1 MIEIRGLYNT
11 ALCYTSALEEKAA
24 EQIRTVCDQEEFAG
38 CRIRIMPDVHAGK
51 GCTIGTTMTI
61 SDKVVPGMVGVDIGC
76 GMETVRLAERE
87 IDFAALDALI
97 RREVPSGRNVRGGE
111 HLFNAEIDLSELRC
125 AHSVS
130 LDWARRSIGTLG
142 GGNHFIEID
151 RAENGALYL
160 VVHSGSRYLG
170 TQVCAYYQEQGQLA
184 LRRGAQER
192 VNALIAEYRA
202 AGRQREIR
210 SALKELDGERV
221 KRIPK
226 DLAYV
231 EGELFEDYIHDMHI
245 TQRFAALNRKRDEN
259 GETPFADGEAAGPEE
274 TEAPEETEIIE
285 EEYTGVHILAEE
297 SEPEAEEPLPEDL
310 PEELIEEQPEE
321 PLPEPEPEEEIAAEP
336 EPAVLPEI
344 DLDELDFSDLGLTFT
359 KKPAAPV
366 MPAAPEE
373 EPEEEAGE
381 TPEEPAENE
390 EPLPLEPLYPEEVLP
405 DDEPRRIE
413 SADEILGALLADAA
427 AELLPEEEAD
437 KPAPPDAEEPAGE
450 PADGAAEETADEA
463 PAEPEP
469 EMPEP
474 EEPDGAEDVSEIL
487 PAEESFPEEAEEAA
501 EAEEPAEEP
510 EAEEEYE
517 YEEIETRRPVSGG
530 RAFAAVVV
538 TIPMLAV
545 WVLLFGL
552 SLALGIVVLAIGAAL
567 LAAGVYLTGY
577 VFNGAIV
584 RMPDLLLTAGA
595 TLAAF
600 ALALLLL
607 WTGISIAV
615 AGCTLTVRLTRSIY
629 RAILYPKKEED
640 ADE

>member
-1 MIEIRGLYNT
+1 
-11 ALCYTSALEEKAA
+11 
-24 EQIRTVCDQEEFAG
+24 
-38 CRIRIMPDVHAGK
+38 
-51 GCTIGTTMTI
+51 MTNCN
-61 SDKVVPGMVGVDIGC
+61 S
-76 GMETVRLAERE
+76 TN
-87 IDFAALDALI
+87 
-97 RREVPSGRNVRGGE
+97 GR
-111 HLFNAEIDLSELRC
+111 C
-125 AHSVS
+125 P
-130 LDWARRSIGTLG
+130 T
-142 GGNHFIEID
+142 
-151 RAENGALYL
+151 
-160 VVHSGSRYLG
+160 
-170 TQVCAYYQEQGQLA
+170 
-184 LRRGAQER
+184 
-192 VNALIAEYRA
+192 
-202 AGRQREIR
+202 
-210 SALKELDGERV
+210 
-221 KRIPK
+221 
-226 DLAYV
+226 
-231 EGELFEDYIHDMHI
+231 
-245 TQRFAALNRKRDEN
+245 LNRKSFMAELRSLLAFLDAAERDRVLNRYERMFDEAGPEGETTVVRCFGSPVRQVLQIEREYREAVAN

-274 TEAPEETEIIE
+274 TEAPEETKIIE
-285 EEYTGVHILAEE
+285 EEYTGAHIRAEE

-310 PEELIEEQPEE
+310 AEELIEELPEPEPEE
-321 PLPEPEPEEEIAAEP
+321 EIAAEPEPEEEIAAEP

-381 TPEEPAENE
+381 TPEEPAEDK

-405 DDEPRRIE
+405 
-413 SADEILGALLADAA
+413 
-427 AELLPEEEAD
+427 EEEAD
-437 KPAPPDAEEPAGE
+437 KPVHPDAEEPAGE

-474 EEPDGAEDVSEIL
+474 ETEPEEPETPDGAEDVSENL

-552 SLALGIVVLAIGAAL
+552 SLALGIAVLGIGAAL

-629 RAILYPKKEED
+629 RAILYPKKGED

>member
-1 MIEIRGLYNT
+1 MNRKSFMAELRSLL
-11 ALCYTSALEEKAA
+11 AFLDAA
-24 EQIRTVCDQEEFAG
+24 ERDRVLNRYERMFDEAGPEGETTVVRCFGSPGRQVLQI
-38 CRIRIMPDVHAGK
+38 
-51 GCTIGTTMTI
+51 
-61 SDKVVPGMVGVDIGC
+61 
-76 GMETVRLAERE
+76 ERE
-87 IDFAALDALI
+87 Y
-97 RREVPSGRNVRGGE
+97 REAV
-111 HLFNAEIDLSELRC
+111 A
-125 AHSVS
+125 
-130 LDWARRSIGTLG
+130 
-142 GGNHFIEID
+142 
-151 RAENGALYL
+151 
-160 VVHSGSRYLG
+160 
-170 TQVCAYYQEQGQLA
+170 
-184 LRRGAQER
+184 
-192 VNALIAEYRA
+192 
-202 AGRQREIR
+202 
-210 SALKELDGERV
+210 
-221 KRIPK
+221 
-226 DLAYV
+226 
-231 EGELFEDYIHDMHI
+231 
-245 TQRFAALNRKRDEN
+245 N

-285 EEYTGVHILAEE
+285 EEYTGAHILAEE

-310 PEELIEEQPEE
+310 PEELIEE
-321 PLPEPEPEEEIAAEP
+321 LPEPEEEIAAEP

-381 TPEEPAENE
+381 TPDGPSEDE

-405 DDEPRRIE
+405 
-413 SADEILGALLADAA
+413 
-427 AELLPEEEAD
+427 EEEAD
-437 KPAPPDAEEPAGE
+437 KPAHPDAEEPAGE

-463 PAEPEP
+463 PAEAEP

-474 EEPDGAEDVSEIL
+474 ETEPEEPETPDGAEDVSENL
-487 PAEESFPEEAEEAA
+487 PAAESFPEEAEEAA
-501 EAEEPAEEP
+501 EEEEPAEEP
-510 EAEEEYE
+510 EAEGEYE

-552 SLALGIVVLAIGAAL
+552 SLALGIAVLGIGAAL

-629 RAILYPKKEED
+629 RAILYPKKGED

>member
-1 MIEIRGLYNT
+1 
-11 ALCYTSALEEKAA
+11 
-24 EQIRTVCDQEEFAG
+24 
-38 CRIRIMPDVHAGK
+38 
-51 GCTIGTTMTI
+51 MTNCN
-61 SDKVVPGMVGVDIGC
+61 S
-76 GMETVRLAERE
+76 TN
-87 IDFAALDALI
+87 
-97 RREVPSGRNVRGGE
+97 GR
-111 HLFNAEIDLSELRC
+111 C
-125 AHSVS
+125 P
-130 LDWARRSIGTLG
+130 T
-142 GGNHFIEID
+142 
-151 RAENGALYL
+151 
-160 VVHSGSRYLG
+160 
-170 TQVCAYYQEQGQLA
+170 
-184 LRRGAQER
+184 
-192 VNALIAEYRA
+192 
-202 AGRQREIR
+202 
-210 SALKELDGERV
+210 
-221 KRIPK
+221 
-226 DLAYV
+226 
-231 EGELFEDYIHDMHI
+231 
-245 TQRFAALNRKRDEN
+245 LNRKSFMAELRSLLAFLDAAERDRVLNRYERMFDEAGPGGETTVVRCFGSPVRQVLQIEREYREAVAN
-259 GETPFADGEAAGPEE
+259 GETPFADNEAAGPEE

-285 EEYTGVHILAEE
+285 EEYTGAHIRAEE

-310 PEELIEEQPEE
+310 PEELPEE
-321 PLPEPEPEEEIAAEP
+321 LPEPEPEEEIAAE
-336 EPAVLPEI
+336 PEI

-366 MPAAPEE
+366 MPAVPEE

-413 SADEILGALLADAA
+413 SADEILDALLADAA

-450 PADGAAEETADEA
+450 PADVAAEETADEA

-474 EEPDGAEDVSEIL
+474 EEPETPDGAEDVSEIL
-487 PAEESFPEEAEEAA
+487 PAEESFPEEEEEAA

-552 SLALGIVVLAIGAAL
+552 SLALGIAVLGIGAAL

-629 RAILYPKKEED
+629 RAILYPKKGED

>member
-1 MIEIRGLYNT
+1 
-11 ALCYTSALEEKAA
+11 
-24 EQIRTVCDQEEFAG
+24 
-38 CRIRIMPDVHAGK
+38 
-51 GCTIGTTMTI
+51 MTNCN
-61 SDKVVPGMVGVDIGC
+61 S
-76 GMETVRLAERE
+76 TN
-87 IDFAALDALI
+87 
-97 RREVPSGRNVRGGE
+97 GR
-111 HLFNAEIDLSELRC
+111 C
-125 AHSVS
+125 P
-130 LDWARRSIGTLG
+130 T
-142 GGNHFIEID
+142 
-151 RAENGALYL
+151 
-160 VVHSGSRYLG
+160 
-170 TQVCAYYQEQGQLA
+170 
-184 LRRGAQER
+184 
-192 VNALIAEYRA
+192 
-202 AGRQREIR
+202 
-210 SALKELDGERV
+210 
-221 KRIPK
+221 
-226 DLAYV
+226 
-231 EGELFEDYIHDMHI
+231 
-245 TQRFAALNRKRDEN
+245 LNRKSFMAELRSLLAFLDAAERDRVLNRYERMFDEAGPEGETTVVRCFGSPVRQVLQIEREYREAVAN

-285 EEYTGVHILAEE
+285 EEYTGVHIRAEE
-297 SEPEAEEPLPEDL
+297 SEPGTEEPLPD
-310 PEELIEEQPEE
+310 ELIEEQPEE
-321 PLPEPEPEEEIAAEP
+321 LLPEPEPEEEIAAE
-336 EPAVLPEI
+336 PEI

-381 TPEEPAENE
+381 TPDGPAEDE

-405 DDEPRRIE
+405 
-413 SADEILGALLADAA
+413 
-427 AELLPEEEAD
+427 EEEAD
-437 KPAPPDAEEPAGE
+437 KPAHPDAEEPAGE

-474 EEPDGAEDVSEIL
+474 EEPEEPETPDGAEDVSEIL
-487 PAEESFPEEAEEAA
+487 PEEESFPEEAEEAA

-552 SLALGIVVLAIGAAL
+552 SLALGIAVLGIGAAL

-629 RAILYPKKEED
+629 RAILYPKKGED

>member
-1 MIEIRGLYNT
+1 MNRKSFMAELRSLL
-11 ALCYTSALEEKAA
+11 AFLDAA
-24 EQIRTVCDQEEFAG
+24 ERDRVLNRYERMFDEAGPEGETTVVRCFGSPVRQVLQI
-38 CRIRIMPDVHAGK
+38 
-51 GCTIGTTMTI
+51 
-61 SDKVVPGMVGVDIGC
+61 
-76 GMETVRLAERE
+76 ERE
-87 IDFAALDALI
+87 Y
-97 RREVPSGRNVRGGE
+97 REAV
-111 HLFNAEIDLSELRC
+111 A
-125 AHSVS
+125 
-130 LDWARRSIGTLG
+130 
-142 GGNHFIEID
+142 
-151 RAENGALYL
+151 
-160 VVHSGSRYLG
+160 
-170 TQVCAYYQEQGQLA
+170 
-184 LRRGAQER
+184 
-192 VNALIAEYRA
+192 
-202 AGRQREIR
+202 
-210 SALKELDGERV
+210 
-221 KRIPK
+221 
-226 DLAYV
+226 
-231 EGELFEDYIHDMHI
+231 
-245 TQRFAALNRKRDEN
+245 N

-285 EEYTGVHILAEE
+285 EEYTGAHILAEE

-321 PLPEPEPEEEIAAEP
+321 LLPEPEPEEEIAAEP

-366 MPAAPEE
+366 MPVAPEE

-381 TPEEPAENE
+381 TPDGPAEDE
-390 EPLPLEPLYPEEVLP
+390 EPLPLEPLYPE
-405 DDEPRRIE
+405 
-413 SADEILGALLADAA
+413 
-427 AELLPEEEAD
+427 ELLPEEEAD

-474 EEPDGAEDVSEIL
+474 ETEPEEPETPDGAEDVSENL
-487 PAEESFPEEAEEAA
+487 PAAESFPEEAEEAA

-552 SLALGIVVLAIGAAL
+552 SLALGIAVLGIGAAL

-629 RAILYPKKEED
+629 RAILYPKKGED

>member
-1 MIEIRGLYNT
+1 MNRKSFMAELRSLL
-11 ALCYTSALEEKAA
+11 AFLDAA
-24 EQIRTVCDQEEFAG
+24 ERDRVLNRYERMFDEAGPEGETTVVRCFGSPVRQVLQI
-38 CRIRIMPDVHAGK
+38 
-51 GCTIGTTMTI
+51 
-61 SDKVVPGMVGVDIGC
+61 
-76 GMETVRLAERE
+76 ERE
-87 IDFAALDALI
+87 Y
-97 RREVPSGRNVRGGE
+97 REAV
-111 HLFNAEIDLSELRC
+111 A
-125 AHSVS
+125 
-130 LDWARRSIGTLG
+130 
-142 GGNHFIEID
+142 
-151 RAENGALYL
+151 
-160 VVHSGSRYLG
+160 
-170 TQVCAYYQEQGQLA
+170 
-184 LRRGAQER
+184 
-192 VNALIAEYRA
+192 
-202 AGRQREIR
+202 
-210 SALKELDGERV
+210 
-221 KRIPK
+221 
-226 DLAYV
+226 
-231 EGELFEDYIHDMHI
+231 
-245 TQRFAALNRKRDEN
+245 N

-285 EEYTGVHILAEE
+285 EEYTGAHIRAEE

-310 PEELIEEQPEE
+310 PEELIEE
-321 PLPEPEPEEEIAAEP
+321 LPEPEPEEEIAAE
-336 EPAVLPEI
+336 PEI

-413 SADEILGALLADAA
+413 SADEILDALLADAA

-463 PAEPEP
+463 PAESEP
-469 EMPEP
+469 EMPESEEP
-474 EEPDGAEDVSEIL
+474 EEPETPDGAEDVSEIL
-487 PAEESFPEEAEEAA
+487 PEEESFPEEEEEAA

-552 SLALGIVVLAIGAAL
+552 SFALGIAVLGIGAVL

-629 RAILYPKKEED
+629 RAILYPKKGED

>member
-1 MIEIRGLYNT
+1 
-11 ALCYTSALEEKAA
+11 
-24 EQIRTVCDQEEFAG
+24 
-38 CRIRIMPDVHAGK
+38 
-51 GCTIGTTMTI
+51 MTNCN
-61 SDKVVPGMVGVDIGC
+61 S
-76 GMETVRLAERE
+76 TN
-87 IDFAALDALI
+87 
-97 RREVPSGRNVRGGE
+97 GR
-111 HLFNAEIDLSELRC
+111 C
-125 AHSVS
+125 P
-130 LDWARRSIGTLG
+130 T
-142 GGNHFIEID
+142 
-151 RAENGALYL
+151 
-160 VVHSGSRYLG
+160 
-170 TQVCAYYQEQGQLA
+170 
-184 LRRGAQER
+184 
-192 VNALIAEYRA
+192 
-202 AGRQREIR
+202 
-210 SALKELDGERV
+210 
-221 KRIPK
+221 
-226 DLAYV
+226 
-231 EGELFEDYIHDMHI
+231 
-245 TQRFAALNRKRDEN
+245 LNRKSFMAELRSLLAFLDAAERDRVLNRYERMFDEAGPEGETTVVRCFGSPVRQVLQIEREYREAVAN

-285 EEYTGVHILAEE
+285 EEYTGAHIRAEE
-297 SEPEAEEPLPEDL
+297 GEPEAEEPLPEDL

-469 EMPEP
+469 ETPEP
-474 EEPDGAEDVSEIL
+474 EEPAEEPEAAEDVSEIL

>member
-1 MIEIRGLYNT
+1 MNRKSFMAELRSLL
-11 ALCYTSALEEKAA
+11 AFLDAA
-24 EQIRTVCDQEEFAG
+24 ERDRVLNRYERMFDEAGPEGETTVVRCFGSPVRQVLQI
-38 CRIRIMPDVHAGK
+38 
-51 GCTIGTTMTI
+51 
-61 SDKVVPGMVGVDIGC
+61 
-76 GMETVRLAERE
+76 ERE
-87 IDFAALDALI
+87 Y
-97 RREVPSGRNVRGGE
+97 REAV
-111 HLFNAEIDLSELRC
+111 A
-125 AHSVS
+125 
-130 LDWARRSIGTLG
+130 
-142 GGNHFIEID
+142 
-151 RAENGALYL
+151 
-160 VVHSGSRYLG
+160 
-170 TQVCAYYQEQGQLA
+170 
-184 LRRGAQER
+184 
-192 VNALIAEYRA
+192 
-202 AGRQREIR
+202 
-210 SALKELDGERV
+210 
-221 KRIPK
+221 
-226 DLAYV
+226 
-231 EGELFEDYIHDMHI
+231 
-245 TQRFAALNRKRDEN
+245 N

-285 EEYTGVHILAEE
+285 EEYTGAHIRAEE

-336 EPAVLPEI
+336 EI

-373 EPEEEAGE
+373 EPEGEAGE
-381 TPEEPAENE
+381 TPDGPAEDE

-405 DDEPRRIE
+405 
-413 SADEILGALLADAA
+413 
-427 AELLPEEEAD
+427 EEEAD
-437 KPAPPDAEEPAGE
+437 KPAHPDAEEPAGE
-450 PADGAAEETADEA
+450 PADSAAEETADEA

-474 EEPDGAEDVSEIL
+474 EEPETPDGAEDVSENL
-487 PAEESFPEEAEEAA
+487 PAEESFPEEAA

-552 SLALGIVVLAIGAAL
+552 SLALGIAVLGIGAAL

-629 RAILYPKKEED
+629 RAILYPKKGED

>member
-1 MIEIRGLYNT
+1 
-11 ALCYTSALEEKAA
+11 
-24 EQIRTVCDQEEFAG
+24 
-38 CRIRIMPDVHAGK
+38 
-51 GCTIGTTMTI
+51 MTNCN
-61 SDKVVPGMVGVDIGC
+61 S
-76 GMETVRLAERE
+76 TN
-87 IDFAALDALI
+87 
-97 RREVPSGRNVRGGE
+97 GR
-111 HLFNAEIDLSELRC
+111 C
-125 AHSVS
+125 P
-130 LDWARRSIGTLG
+130 T
-142 GGNHFIEID
+142 
-151 RAENGALYL
+151 
-160 VVHSGSRYLG
+160 
-170 TQVCAYYQEQGQLA
+170 
-184 LRRGAQER
+184 
-192 VNALIAEYRA
+192 
-202 AGRQREIR
+202 
-210 SALKELDGERV
+210 
-221 KRIPK
+221 
-226 DLAYV
+226 
-231 EGELFEDYIHDMHI
+231 
-245 TQRFAALNRKRDEN
+245 LNRKSFMAELRSLLAFLDAAERDRVLNRYERMFDEAGPEGETTVVRCFGSPVRQVLQIEREYREAVAN
-259 GETPFADGEAAGPEE
+259 GETPFADDEAAGPEE
-274 TEAPEETEIIE
+274 PEAPEETEIIA
-285 EEYTGVHILAEE
+285 EEYTGAHIRAEE

-310 PEELIEEQPEE
+310 PEELPEE
-321 PLPEPEPEEEIAAEP
+321 LPEPEPEEEIAAE
-336 EPAVLPEI
+336 PEI

-366 MPAAPEE
+366 MPAVPEE

-413 SADEILGALLADAA
+413 SADEILDALLADAA

-450 PADGAAEETADEA
+450 PADVAAEETADEA

-474 EEPDGAEDVSEIL
+474 EEPETPDGAEDVSEIL
-487 PAEESFPEEAEEAA
+487 PAEESFPEEEEEAA

-552 SLALGIVVLAIGAAL
+552 SLALGIAVLGIGAAL

-629 RAILYPKKEED
+629 RAILYPKKGED

>member
-1 MIEIRGLYNT
+1 
-11 ALCYTSALEEKAA
+11 
-24 EQIRTVCDQEEFAG
+24 
-38 CRIRIMPDVHAGK
+38 
-51 GCTIGTTMTI
+51 MTNCN
-61 SDKVVPGMVGVDIGC
+61 S
-76 GMETVRLAERE
+76 TN
-87 IDFAALDALI
+87 
-97 RREVPSGRNVRGGE
+97 GR
-111 HLFNAEIDLSELRC
+111 C
-125 AHSVS
+125 P
-130 LDWARRSIGTLG
+130 T
-142 GGNHFIEID
+142 
-151 RAENGALYL
+151 
-160 VVHSGSRYLG
+160 
-170 TQVCAYYQEQGQLA
+170 
-184 LRRGAQER
+184 
-192 VNALIAEYRA
+192 
-202 AGRQREIR
+202 
-210 SALKELDGERV
+210 
-221 KRIPK
+221 
-226 DLAYV
+226 
-231 EGELFEDYIHDMHI
+231 
-245 TQRFAALNRKRDEN
+245 LNRKSFMAELRSLLAFLDAAERDRVLNRYERMFDEAGPEGETTVVRCFGSPVRQVLQIEREYREAVAN

-285 EEYTGVHILAEE
+285 EEYTGAHILAEE

-310 PEELIEEQPEE
+310 PEELIEELPEE
-321 PLPEPEPEEEIAAEP
+321 LPEPEPEEEIAAEP

-381 TPEEPAENE
+381 TPEEPAEDK
-390 EPLPLEPLYPEEVLP
+390 EPLPLGPLYPEEV
-405 DDEPRRIE
+405 
-413 SADEILGALLADAA
+413 
-427 AELLPEEEAD
+427 LPEEEAD
-437 KPAPPDAEEPAGE
+437 KPAHPDAEEPAGE

-474 EEPDGAEDVSEIL
+474 EEPETPDGAEDVSEIL

-501 EAEEPAEEP
+501 EAEGPAEEP

-545 WVLLFGL
+545 WVLLFGV
-552 SLALGIVVLAIGAAL
+552 SLGLGIAVLGIGAAL

-629 RAILYPKKEED
+629 RAILYPKKGED

>member
-1 MIEIRGLYNT
+1 MNRKSFMAELRSLL
-11 ALCYTSALEEKAA
+11 AFLDAA
-24 EQIRTVCDQEEFAG
+24 ERDRVLNRYERMFDEAGPESETTVVRCFGSPVRQVLQI
-38 CRIRIMPDVHAGK
+38 
-51 GCTIGTTMTI
+51 
-61 SDKVVPGMVGVDIGC
+61 
-76 GMETVRLAERE
+76 ERE
-87 IDFAALDALI
+87 Y
-97 RREVPSGRNVRGGE
+97 REAV
-111 HLFNAEIDLSELRC
+111 A
-125 AHSVS
+125 
-130 LDWARRSIGTLG
+130 
-142 GGNHFIEID
+142 
-151 RAENGALYL
+151 
-160 VVHSGSRYLG
+160 
-170 TQVCAYYQEQGQLA
+170 
-184 LRRGAQER
+184 
-192 VNALIAEYRA
+192 
-202 AGRQREIR
+202 
-210 SALKELDGERV
+210 
-221 KRIPK
+221 
-226 DLAYV
+226 
-231 EGELFEDYIHDMHI
+231 
-245 TQRFAALNRKRDEN
+245 N

-285 EEYTGVHILAEE
+285 EEYTGAHIRAEE

-310 PEELIEEQPEE
+310 PEELIEELPEE
-321 PLPEPEPEEEIAAEP
+321 LLPEPEPEEEIAAEP

-413 SADEILGALLADAA
+413 SADEILAALFADAA
-427 AELLPEEEAD
+427 AELLPEEETD
-437 KPAPPDAEEPAGE
+437 KPAHPDAEKPAGE
-450 PADGAAEETADEA
+450 PADGAAEKTADEA

-474 EEPDGAEDVSEIL
+474 ETEPEEPDGAEGVSEIL
-487 PAEESFPEEAEEAA
+487 PEEESFPEETEDAV

-517 YEEIETRRPVSGG
+517 YEEIEPRRPVSGG

-552 SLALGIVVLAIGAAL
+552 SLALGIAVLGIGAAL

-584 RMPDLLLTAGA
+584 RMPDLLLTAGT

-615 AGCTLTVRLTRSIY
+615 AGCTLTVRLTRTIY
-629 RAILYPKKEED
+629 RAILYPKKGED

>member
-1 MIEIRGLYNT
+1 
-11 ALCYTSALEEKAA
+11 
-24 EQIRTVCDQEEFAG
+24 
-38 CRIRIMPDVHAGK
+38 
-51 GCTIGTTMTI
+51 MTNCN
-61 SDKVVPGMVGVDIGC
+61 S
-76 GMETVRLAERE
+76 TN
-87 IDFAALDALI
+87 
-97 RREVPSGRNVRGGE
+97 GR
-111 HLFNAEIDLSELRC
+111 C
-125 AHSVS
+125 P
-130 LDWARRSIGTLG
+130 T
-142 GGNHFIEID
+142 
-151 RAENGALYL
+151 
-160 VVHSGSRYLG
+160 
-170 TQVCAYYQEQGQLA
+170 
-184 LRRGAQER
+184 
-192 VNALIAEYRA
+192 
-202 AGRQREIR
+202 
-210 SALKELDGERV
+210 
-221 KRIPK
+221 
-226 DLAYV
+226 
-231 EGELFEDYIHDMHI
+231 
-245 TQRFAALNRKRDEN
+245 LNRKSFMAELRSLLAFLDAAERDRVLNRYERMFDEAGPEGETTVVRCFGSPVRQVLQIEREYREAVAN

-297 SEPEAEEPLPEDL
+297 SEPETEEPLPEDL

-321 PLPEPEPEEEIAAEP
+321 PLPEPEPEEEIAAE
-336 EPAVLPEI
+336 PEI

-381 TPEEPAENE
+381 TPEEPAEDK
-390 EPLPLEPLYPEEVLP
+390 EPLPLGPLYPEEV
-405 DDEPRRIE
+405 
-413 SADEILGALLADAA
+413 
-427 AELLPEEEAD
+427 LPEEEAD
-437 KPAPPDAEEPAGE
+437 KPAHPDAEEPAGE
-450 PADGAAEETADEA
+450 PADVAAEETADEA

-474 EEPDGAEDVSEIL
+474 EEPEEPETPDGAEDVSEIP
-487 PAEESFPEEAEEAA
+487 PAEESFPEEEEEAA

-552 SLALGIVVLAIGAAL
+552 SLALGIAVLGIGAAL

-584 RMPDLLLTAGA
+584 RMPDLLLTVGA

-629 RAILYPKKEED
+629 RAILYPKKGED

>member
-1 MIEIRGLYNT
+1 MNRKSFMAELRSLL
-11 ALCYTSALEEKAA
+11 AFLDAA
-24 EQIRTVCDQEEFAG
+24 ERDRVLNRYERMFDEAGPEGETTVVRCFGSPVRQVLQI
-38 CRIRIMPDVHAGK
+38 
-51 GCTIGTTMTI
+51 
-61 SDKVVPGMVGVDIGC
+61 
-76 GMETVRLAERE
+76 ERE
-87 IDFAALDALI
+87 Y
-97 RREVPSGRNVRGGE
+97 REAV
-111 HLFNAEIDLSELRC
+111 A
-125 AHSVS
+125 
-130 LDWARRSIGTLG
+130 
-142 GGNHFIEID
+142 
-151 RAENGALYL
+151 
-160 VVHSGSRYLG
+160 
-170 TQVCAYYQEQGQLA
+170 
-184 LRRGAQER
+184 
-192 VNALIAEYRA
+192 
-202 AGRQREIR
+202 
-210 SALKELDGERV
+210 
-221 KRIPK
+221 
-226 DLAYV
+226 
-231 EGELFEDYIHDMHI
+231 
-245 TQRFAALNRKRDEN
+245 N

-285 EEYTGVHILAEE
+285 EEYTGAHILAEE
-297 SEPEAEEPLPEDL
+297 SEPETEEPL
-310 PEELIEEQPEE
+310 PEELIEEQLEE

-359 KKPAAPV
+359 KKPTAPV

-381 TPEEPAENE
+381 TPEEPAEDE
-390 EPLPLEPLYPEEVLP
+390 EPLPLEPLYPEELLP

-413 SADEILGALLADAA
+413 SADEILDALLADAA

-437 KPAPPDAEEPAGE
+437 KPAHPDAEELAGE

-474 EEPDGAEDVSEIL
+474 EEPEEPETPDGAEDVSEIL
-487 PAEESFPEEAEEAA
+487 PEEESFPEEEEEAA
-501 EAEEPAEEP
+501 EAEELAEEP

-552 SLALGIVVLAIGAAL
+552 SLALGIAVLGIGAAL

-629 RAILYPKKEED
+629 RAILYPKKGED

>member
-1 MIEIRGLYNT
+1 MNRKSFMAELRSLL
-11 ALCYTSALEEKAA
+11 AFLDAA
-24 EQIRTVCDQEEFAG
+24 ERDRVLNRYERMFDEAGPEGETTVVRCFGSPVRQVLQI
-38 CRIRIMPDVHAGK
+38 
-51 GCTIGTTMTI
+51 
-61 SDKVVPGMVGVDIGC
+61 
-76 GMETVRLAERE
+76 ERE
-87 IDFAALDALI
+87 Y
-97 RREVPSGRNVRGGE
+97 REAV
-111 HLFNAEIDLSELRC
+111 A
-125 AHSVS
+125 
-130 LDWARRSIGTLG
+130 
-142 GGNHFIEID
+142 
-151 RAENGALYL
+151 
-160 VVHSGSRYLG
+160 
-170 TQVCAYYQEQGQLA
+170 
-184 LRRGAQER
+184 
-192 VNALIAEYRA
+192 
-202 AGRQREIR
+202 
-210 SALKELDGERV
+210 
-221 KRIPK
+221 
-226 DLAYV
+226 
-231 EGELFEDYIHDMHI
+231 
-245 TQRFAALNRKRDEN
+245 N

-285 EEYTGVHILAEE
+285 EEYTGAHILAEE

-321 PLPEPEPEEEIAAEP
+321 LPEPEPEEEIAAEP

-359 KKPAAPV
+359 KKPAAP
-366 MPAAPEE
+366 EE
-373 EPEEEAGE
+373 EPEEETGE
-381 TPEEPAENE
+381 TPDGPAEDE
-390 EPLPLEPLYPEEVLP
+390 EPLPLEPLYPEEILP

-474 EEPDGAEDVSEIL
+474 EEPETPDGAEDVSENL
-487 PAEESFPEEAEEAA
+487 PAEESFPEEAE

-552 SLALGIVVLAIGAAL
+552 SLALGIAVLGIGAAL

-629 RAILYPKKEED
+629 RAILYPKKGED

>member
-1 MIEIRGLYNT
+1 
-11 ALCYTSALEEKAA
+11 
-24 EQIRTVCDQEEFAG
+24 
-38 CRIRIMPDVHAGK
+38 
-51 GCTIGTTMTI
+51 MTNCN
-61 SDKVVPGMVGVDIGC
+61 S
-76 GMETVRLAERE
+76 TN
-87 IDFAALDALI
+87 
-97 RREVPSGRNVRGGE
+97 GR
-111 HLFNAEIDLSELRC
+111 C
-125 AHSVS
+125 P
-130 LDWARRSIGTLG
+130 T
-142 GGNHFIEID
+142 
-151 RAENGALYL
+151 
-160 VVHSGSRYLG
+160 
-170 TQVCAYYQEQGQLA
+170 
-184 LRRGAQER
+184 
-192 VNALIAEYRA
+192 
-202 AGRQREIR
+202 
-210 SALKELDGERV
+210 
-221 KRIPK
+221 
-226 DLAYV
+226 
-231 EGELFEDYIHDMHI
+231 
-245 TQRFAALNRKRDEN
+245 LNRKSFMAELRSLLAFLDAAERDRVLNRYERMFDEAGPEGETTVVRCFGSPVRQVLQIEREYREAVAN

-285 EEYTGVHILAEE
+285 EEYTGAHILTEE

-321 PLPEPEPEEEIAAEP
+321 LLPEPEPEEEIATE
-336 EPAVLPEI
+336 PEI

-381 TPEEPAENE
+381 TPEEPAKDE
-390 EPLPLEPLYPEEVLP
+390 EPLPLEPLYPEEV
-405 DDEPRRIE
+405 
-413 SADEILGALLADAA
+413 
-427 AELLPEEEAD
+427 LPEEEAD

-450 PADGAAEETADEA
+450 PADGAAKETADEA

-474 EEPDGAEDVSEIL
+474 EEPETPDDAEDVSEIL
-487 PAEESFPEEAEEAA
+487 PEEESFPEEEEEAA
-501 EAEEPAEEP
+501 EAEEP

-538 TIPMLAV
+538 TIPMLAL

-552 SLALGIVVLAIGAAL
+552 SLALGIAVLGIGAAL

-629 RAILYPKKEED
+629 RAILYPKKGED

>member
-1 MIEIRGLYNT
+1 MNRKSFMAELRSLL
-11 ALCYTSALEEKAA
+11 AFLDAA
-24 EQIRTVCDQEEFAG
+24 ERDRVLNRYERMFDEAGPEGETTVVRCFVSPVRQVLQI
-38 CRIRIMPDVHAGK
+38 
-51 GCTIGTTMTI
+51 
-61 SDKVVPGMVGVDIGC
+61 
-76 GMETVRLAERE
+76 ERE
-87 IDFAALDALI
+87 Y
-97 RREVPSGRNVRGGE
+97 REAV
-111 HLFNAEIDLSELRC
+111 A
-125 AHSVS
+125 
-130 LDWARRSIGTLG
+130 
-142 GGNHFIEID
+142 
-151 RAENGALYL
+151 
-160 VVHSGSRYLG
+160 
-170 TQVCAYYQEQGQLA
+170 
-184 LRRGAQER
+184 
-192 VNALIAEYRA
+192 
-202 AGRQREIR
+202 
-210 SALKELDGERV
+210 
-221 KRIPK
+221 
-226 DLAYV
+226 
-231 EGELFEDYIHDMHI
+231 
-245 TQRFAALNRKRDEN
+245 N

-285 EEYTGVHILAEE
+285 EEYTGAHILAEE

-310 PEELIEEQPEE
+310 PEELIEE
-321 PLPEPEPEEEIAAEP
+321 LPEPEEEIAAEP

-381 TPEEPAENE
+381 TPDGPSEDE

-405 DDEPRRIE
+405 
-413 SADEILGALLADAA
+413 
-427 AELLPEEEAD
+427 EEEAD
-437 KPAPPDAEEPAGE
+437 KPAHPDAEEPAGE

-463 PAEPEP
+463 PAEAEP

-474 EEPDGAEDVSEIL
+474 ETEPEEPETPDGAEDVSENL
-487 PAEESFPEEAEEAA
+487 PAAESFPEEAEEAA
-501 EAEEPAEEP
+501 EEEEPAEEP
-510 EAEEEYE
+510 EAEGEYE

-552 SLALGIVVLAIGAAL
+552 SLALGIAVLGIGAAL

-629 RAILYPKKEED
+629 RAILYPKKGED

>member
-1 MIEIRGLYNT
+1 
-11 ALCYTSALEEKAA
+11 
-24 EQIRTVCDQEEFAG
+24 
-38 CRIRIMPDVHAGK
+38 
-51 GCTIGTTMTI
+51 MTNCN
-61 SDKVVPGMVGVDIGC
+61 S
-76 GMETVRLAERE
+76 TN
-87 IDFAALDALI
+87 
-97 RREVPSGRNVRGGE
+97 GR
-111 HLFNAEIDLSELRC
+111 C
-125 AHSVS
+125 P
-130 LDWARRSIGTLG
+130 T
-142 GGNHFIEID
+142 
-151 RAENGALYL
+151 
-160 VVHSGSRYLG
+160 
-170 TQVCAYYQEQGQLA
+170 
-184 LRRGAQER
+184 
-192 VNALIAEYRA
+192 
-202 AGRQREIR
+202 
-210 SALKELDGERV
+210 
-221 KRIPK
+221 
-226 DLAYV
+226 
-231 EGELFEDYIHDMHI
+231 
-245 TQRFAALNRKRDEN
+245 LNRKSFMAELRSLLAFLDAAERDRVLNRYERMFDEAGPESETTVVRCFGSPVRQVLQIEREYREAVAN

-321 PLPEPEPEEEIAAEP
+321 LPEPEPEEEIAAEP

-373 EPEEEAGE
+373 EPEEETGE
-381 TPEEPAENE
+381 TPDGPAEDE
-390 EPLPLEPLYPEEVLP
+390 EPLPLEPLYPEEILP

-474 EEPDGAEDVSEIL
+474 EEPETPDGAEDVSENL
-487 PAEESFPEEAEEAA
+487 PAEESFPEEAE

-552 SLALGIVVLAIGAAL
+552 SLALGIAVLGIGAAL

-629 RAILYPKKEED
+629 RAILYPKKGED

>member
-1 MIEIRGLYNT
+1 MNRKSFMAELRSLL
-11 ALCYTSALEEKAA
+11 AFLDAA
-24 EQIRTVCDQEEFAG
+24 ERDRVLNRYERMFDEAGPEGETTVVRCFGSPVRQVLQI
-38 CRIRIMPDVHAGK
+38 
-51 GCTIGTTMTI
+51 
-61 SDKVVPGMVGVDIGC
+61 
-76 GMETVRLAERE
+76 ERE
-87 IDFAALDALI
+87 Y
-97 RREVPSGRNVRGGE
+97 REAV
-111 HLFNAEIDLSELRC
+111 A
-125 AHSVS
+125 
-130 LDWARRSIGTLG
+130 
-142 GGNHFIEID
+142 
-151 RAENGALYL
+151 
-160 VVHSGSRYLG
+160 
-170 TQVCAYYQEQGQLA
+170 
-184 LRRGAQER
+184 
-192 VNALIAEYRA
+192 
-202 AGRQREIR
+202 
-210 SALKELDGERV
+210 
-221 KRIPK
+221 
-226 DLAYV
+226 
-231 EGELFEDYIHDMHI
+231 
-245 TQRFAALNRKRDEN
+245 N

-274 TEAPEETEIIE
+274 AEAPEETEIIE
-285 EEYTGVHILAEE
+285 EEYTGVHLLAEE
-297 SEPEAEEPLPEDL
+297 TEPEAEEPLPEDL
-310 PEELIEEQPEE
+310 PEELIEELPEE
-321 PLPEPEPEEEIAAEP
+321 LPEPEPEEEIAAEP

-366 MPAAPEE
+366 MPVAPEE

-405 DDEPRRIE
+405 
-413 SADEILGALLADAA
+413 
-427 AELLPEEEAD
+427 EEEAD

-450 PADGAAEETADEA
+450 PADGAAKETADEA

-474 EEPDGAEDVSEIL
+474 EEPEEPEMPDGAEDVSEIL

-552 SLALGIVVLAIGAAL
+552 SLTLGIAVLGIGAAL

-629 RAILYPKKEED
+629 RAILYPKKGED

>member
-1 MIEIRGLYNT
+1 MNRKSFMAELRSLL
-11 ALCYTSALEEKAA
+11 AFLDAA
-24 EQIRTVCDQEEFAG
+24 ERDRVLNRYERMFDEAGPEGETTVVRCFGSPVRQVLQI
-38 CRIRIMPDVHAGK
+38 
-51 GCTIGTTMTI
+51 
-61 SDKVVPGMVGVDIGC
+61 
-76 GMETVRLAERE
+76 ERE
-87 IDFAALDALI
+87 Y
-97 RREVPSGRNVRGGE
+97 REAV
-111 HLFNAEIDLSELRC
+111 A
-125 AHSVS
+125 
-130 LDWARRSIGTLG
+130 
-142 GGNHFIEID
+142 
-151 RAENGALYL
+151 
-160 VVHSGSRYLG
+160 
-170 TQVCAYYQEQGQLA
+170 
-184 LRRGAQER
+184 
-192 VNALIAEYRA
+192 
-202 AGRQREIR
+202 
-210 SALKELDGERV
+210 
-221 KRIPK
+221 
-226 DLAYV
+226 
-231 EGELFEDYIHDMHI
+231 
-245 TQRFAALNRKRDEN
+245 N

-285 EEYTGVHILAEE
+285 EEYTGAHILAEE

-321 PLPEPEPEEEIAAEP
+321 LPEPEPEEEIAAEP

-366 MPAAPEE
+366 MPATPEE
-373 EPEEEAGE
+373 EPEEETGE
-381 TPEEPAENE
+381 TPDGPAEDE
-390 EPLPLEPLYPEEVLP
+390 EPLPLEPLYPEEILP

-450 PADGAAEETADEA
+450 PADVTAEETADEA

-474 EEPDGAEDVSEIL
+474 EEPETPDGAENVSENL
-487 PAEESFPEEAEEAA
+487 PAEESFPEEAE

-552 SLALGIVVLAIGAAL
+552 SLALGIAVLGIGAAL

-629 RAILYPKKEED
+629 RAILYPKKGED

>member
-1 MIEIRGLYNT
+1 MNRKSFMAELRSLL
-11 ALCYTSALEEKAA
+11 AFLDAA
-24 EQIRTVCDQEEFAG
+24 ERDRVLNRYERMFDEAGPEGETTVVRCFGSPVRQVLQI
-38 CRIRIMPDVHAGK
+38 
-51 GCTIGTTMTI
+51 
-61 SDKVVPGMVGVDIGC
+61 
-76 GMETVRLAERE
+76 ERE
-87 IDFAALDALI
+87 Y
-97 RREVPSGRNVRGGE
+97 REAV
-111 HLFNAEIDLSELRC
+111 A
-125 AHSVS
+125 
-130 LDWARRSIGTLG
+130 
-142 GGNHFIEID
+142 
-151 RAENGALYL
+151 
-160 VVHSGSRYLG
+160 
-170 TQVCAYYQEQGQLA
+170 
-184 LRRGAQER
+184 
-192 VNALIAEYRA
+192 
-202 AGRQREIR
+202 
-210 SALKELDGERV
+210 
-221 KRIPK
+221 
-226 DLAYV
+226 
-231 EGELFEDYIHDMHI
+231 
-245 TQRFAALNRKRDEN
+245 N

-285 EEYTGVHILAEE
+285 EEYTGAHIRAEE

-336 EPAVLPEI
+336 EI

-381 TPEEPAENE
+381 TPDGPAKDE

-405 DDEPRRIE
+405 DDEPRRLE
-413 SADEILGALLADAA
+413 SADEILDALLADAA

-474 EEPDGAEDVSEIL
+474 ETPDGAEDVSEIL
-487 PAEESFPEEAEEAA
+487 PEEESFPEEAEEAA

-552 SLALGIVVLAIGAAL
+552 SLALGIAVLGIGAAL

-629 RAILYPKKEED
+629 RAILYPKKGED

>member
-1 MIEIRGLYNT
+1 MNRKSFMAELRSLL
-11 ALCYTSALEEKAA
+11 AFLDAA
-24 EQIRTVCDQEEFAG
+24 ERDRVLNRYERMFDEAGPEGETTVVRCFGSPVRQVLQI
-38 CRIRIMPDVHAGK
+38 
-51 GCTIGTTMTI
+51 
-61 SDKVVPGMVGVDIGC
+61 
-76 GMETVRLAERE
+76 ERE
-87 IDFAALDALI
+87 Y
-97 RREVPSGRNVRGGE
+97 REAV
-111 HLFNAEIDLSELRC
+111 A
-125 AHSVS
+125 
-130 LDWARRSIGTLG
+130 
-142 GGNHFIEID
+142 
-151 RAENGALYL
+151 
-160 VVHSGSRYLG
+160 
-170 TQVCAYYQEQGQLA
+170 
-184 LRRGAQER
+184 
-192 VNALIAEYRA
+192 
-202 AGRQREIR
+202 
-210 SALKELDGERV
+210 
-221 KRIPK
+221 
-226 DLAYV
+226 
-231 EGELFEDYIHDMHI
+231 
-245 TQRFAALNRKRDEN
+245 N

-285 EEYTGVHILAEE
+285 EEYTGAHIRAEE

-310 PEELIEEQPEE
+310 PEELIEELPEE
-321 PLPEPEPEEEIAAEP
+321 LPEPEPEEEIAAE
-336 EPAVLPEI
+336 PEI

-381 TPEEPAENE
+381 TPDGSAKDE

-413 SADEILGALLADAA
+413 SADEILDALLADAA

-450 PADGAAEETADEA
+450 PADVAAEETADEA

-474 EEPDGAEDVSEIL
+474 EEPEEPETPDGAEDVSEIL

-545 WVLLFGL
+545 WVLMFGL
-552 SLALGIVVLAIGAAL
+552 SLALGIAVLGIGAAL

-629 RAILYPKKEED
+629 RAILYPKKGED

>member
-1 MIEIRGLYNT
+1 MNRKSFMAELRSLL
-11 ALCYTSALEEKAA
+11 AFLDAA
-24 EQIRTVCDQEEFAG
+24 ERDRVLNRYERMFDEAGPEGETTVVRCFGSPVRQVLQI
-38 CRIRIMPDVHAGK
+38 
-51 GCTIGTTMTI
+51 
-61 SDKVVPGMVGVDIGC
+61 
-76 GMETVRLAERE
+76 ERE
-87 IDFAALDALI
+87 Y
-97 RREVPSGRNVRGGE
+97 REAVAS
-111 HLFNAEIDLSELRC
+111 
-125 AHSVS
+125 
-130 LDWARRSIGTLG
+130 
-142 GGNHFIEID
+142 
-151 RAENGALYL
+151 
-160 VVHSGSRYLG
+160 
-170 TQVCAYYQEQGQLA
+170 
-184 LRRGAQER
+184 
-192 VNALIAEYRA
+192 
-202 AGRQREIR
+202 
-210 SALKELDGERV
+210 
-221 KRIPK
+221 
-226 DLAYV
+226 
-231 EGELFEDYIHDMHI
+231 
-245 TQRFAALNRKRDEN
+245 
-259 GETPFADGEAAGPEE
+259 GETPFADGEAIGPEE
-274 TEAPEETEIIE
+274 AEAPEETEIIE
-285 EEYTGVHILAEE
+285 EEYTGAHIRAEE

-310 PEELIEEQPEE
+310 PEELIEELPEE
-321 PLPEPEPEEEIAAEP
+321 LPEPEPEEEIAAEP

-366 MPAAPEE
+366 MPVAPEE

-381 TPEEPAENE
+381 TPDGPAENE
-390 EPLPLEPLYPEEVLP
+390 EPLPLEPLYPE
-405 DDEPRRIE
+405 
-413 SADEILGALLADAA
+413 
-427 AELLPEEEAD
+427 ELLPEEEAD

-450 PADGAAEETADEA
+450 PADGAAKETADEA

-474 EEPDGAEDVSEIL
+474 EEPEEPETPDGAEDVSEIL
-487 PAEESFPEEAEEAA
+487 PEEESFPEETEEAA

-552 SLALGIVVLAIGAAL
+552 SLTLGIAVLGIGAAL

-629 RAILYPKKEED
+629 RAILYPKKGED

>member
-1 MIEIRGLYNT
+1 MNRKSFMAELRSLL
-11 ALCYTSALEEKAA
+11 AFLDAA
-24 EQIRTVCDQEEFAG
+24 ERDRVLNRYERMFDEAGPEGETTVVRCFGSPVRQVLQI
-38 CRIRIMPDVHAGK
+38 
-51 GCTIGTTMTI
+51 
-61 SDKVVPGMVGVDIGC
+61 
-76 GMETVRLAERE
+76 ERE
-87 IDFAALDALI
+87 Y
-97 RREVPSGRNVRGGE
+97 REAV
-111 HLFNAEIDLSELRC
+111 A
-125 AHSVS
+125 
-130 LDWARRSIGTLG
+130 
-142 GGNHFIEID
+142 
-151 RAENGALYL
+151 
-160 VVHSGSRYLG
+160 
-170 TQVCAYYQEQGQLA
+170 
-184 LRRGAQER
+184 
-192 VNALIAEYRA
+192 
-202 AGRQREIR
+202 
-210 SALKELDGERV
+210 
-221 KRIPK
+221 
-226 DLAYV
+226 
-231 EGELFEDYIHDMHI
+231 
-245 TQRFAALNRKRDEN
+245 N

-285 EEYTGVHILAEE
+285 EEYTGAHIRAEE

-310 PEELIEEQPEE
+310 PEELIEELPEE
-321 PLPEPEPEEEIAAEP
+321 LPEPEPEEEIAAE
-336 EPAVLPEI
+336 PEI

-373 EPEEEAGE
+373 EPEEKAGK
-381 TPEEPAENE
+381 TPDVPAENE

-405 DDEPRRIE
+405 
-413 SADEILGALLADAA
+413 
-427 AELLPEEEAD
+427 EEEAD
-437 KPAPPDAEEPAGE
+437 KPAPPDAEEPAGEPAGE

-474 EEPDGAEDVSEIL
+474 EEPETPDGAEDVSEIL
-487 PAEESFPEEAEEAA
+487 PEEESFPEEAEEAA

-552 SLALGIVVLAIGAAL
+552 SLALGIAVLGIGAAL

-629 RAILYPKKEED
+629 RAILYPKKGED

>member
-1 MIEIRGLYNT
+1 MNRKSFMAELRSLL
-11 ALCYTSALEEKAA
+11 AFLDAA
-24 EQIRTVCDQEEFAG
+24 ERDRVLNRYERMFDEAGPEGETTVVRCFGSPVRQVLQI
-38 CRIRIMPDVHAGK
+38 
-51 GCTIGTTMTI
+51 
-61 SDKVVPGMVGVDIGC
+61 
-76 GMETVRLAERE
+76 ERE
-87 IDFAALDALI
+87 Y
-97 RREVPSGRNVRGGE
+97 REAV
-111 HLFNAEIDLSELRC
+111 A
-125 AHSVS
+125 
-130 LDWARRSIGTLG
+130 
-142 GGNHFIEID
+142 
-151 RAENGALYL
+151 
-160 VVHSGSRYLG
+160 
-170 TQVCAYYQEQGQLA
+170 
-184 LRRGAQER
+184 
-192 VNALIAEYRA
+192 
-202 AGRQREIR
+202 
-210 SALKELDGERV
+210 
-221 KRIPK
+221 
-226 DLAYV
+226 
-231 EGELFEDYIHDMHI
+231 
-245 TQRFAALNRKRDEN
+245 N

-285 EEYTGVHILAEE
+285 EEYTGAHIRAEE

-321 PLPEPEPEEEIAAEP
+321 LPEPEPEEEIAAEP

-381 TPEEPAENE
+381 TPDGPAEDE
-390 EPLPLEPLYPEEVLP
+390 EPLPLEPLYPEEILP

-474 EEPDGAEDVSEIL
+474 EEPETPDGAEDVSENL
-487 PAEESFPEEAEEAA
+487 PAEESFPEEAE

-552 SLALGIVVLAIGAAL
+552 SLALGIAVLGIGAAL

-629 RAILYPKKEED
+629 RAILYPKKGED

>member
-1 MIEIRGLYNT
+1 MNRKSFMAELRSLL
-11 ALCYTSALEEKAA
+11 AFLDAA
-24 EQIRTVCDQEEFAG
+24 ERDRVLNRYERMFDEAGPEGEMTVVRCFGSPVRQVLQI
-38 CRIRIMPDVHAGK
+38 
-51 GCTIGTTMTI
+51 
-61 SDKVVPGMVGVDIGC
+61 
-76 GMETVRLAERE
+76 ERE
-87 IDFAALDALI
+87 Y
-97 RREVPSGRNVRGGE
+97 REAV
-111 HLFNAEIDLSELRC
+111 A
-125 AHSVS
+125 
-130 LDWARRSIGTLG
+130 
-142 GGNHFIEID
+142 
-151 RAENGALYL
+151 
-160 VVHSGSRYLG
+160 
-170 TQVCAYYQEQGQLA
+170 
-184 LRRGAQER
+184 
-192 VNALIAEYRA
+192 
-202 AGRQREIR
+202 
-210 SALKELDGERV
+210 
-221 KRIPK
+221 
-226 DLAYV
+226 
-231 EGELFEDYIHDMHI
+231 
-245 TQRFAALNRKRDEN
+245 N

-285 EEYTGVHILAEE
+285 EEYTGVHILTEE

-373 EPEEEAGE
+373 ELEEEAGE
-381 TPEEPAENE
+381 TPDGPAEDE

-405 DDEPRRIE
+405 
-413 SADEILGALLADAA
+413 
-427 AELLPEEEAD
+427 EEEAD
-437 KPAPPDAEEPAGE
+437 KPAPPDTEEPAGE

-474 EEPDGAEDVSEIL
+474 ETEPEEPETPDGAEDVSEIL
-487 PAEESFPEEAEEAA
+487 PAEESFPEETEEAV

-552 SLALGIVVLAIGAAL
+552 SLALGIAVLGIGAAL

-584 RMPDLLLTAGA
+584 RMPDLLLTAGT

-629 RAILYPKKEED
+629 RAILYPKKGED

>member
-1 MIEIRGLYNT
+1 MNRKSFMAELRSLL
-11 ALCYTSALEEKAA
+11 AFLDAA
-24 EQIRTVCDQEEFAG
+24 ERDRVLNRYERMFDEAGPEGETTVVRCFGSPVRQVLQI
-38 CRIRIMPDVHAGK
+38 
-51 GCTIGTTMTI
+51 
-61 SDKVVPGMVGVDIGC
+61 
-76 GMETVRLAERE
+76 ERE
-87 IDFAALDALI
+87 Y
-97 RREVPSGRNVRGGE
+97 REAV
-111 HLFNAEIDLSELRC
+111 A
-125 AHSVS
+125 
-130 LDWARRSIGTLG
+130 
-142 GGNHFIEID
+142 
-151 RAENGALYL
+151 
-160 VVHSGSRYLG
+160 
-170 TQVCAYYQEQGQLA
+170 
-184 LRRGAQER
+184 
-192 VNALIAEYRA
+192 
-202 AGRQREIR
+202 
-210 SALKELDGERV
+210 
-221 KRIPK
+221 
-226 DLAYV
+226 
-231 EGELFEDYIHDMHI
+231 
-245 TQRFAALNRKRDEN
+245 N

-450 PADGAAEETADEA
+450 PADGAAKETADEA

>member
-1 MIEIRGLYNT
+1 MNRKSFMAELRSLL
-11 ALCYTSALEEKAA
+11 AFLDAA
-24 EQIRTVCDQEEFAG
+24 ERDRVLNRYERMFDEAGPEGETTVVRCFGSPVRQVLQI
-38 CRIRIMPDVHAGK
+38 
-51 GCTIGTTMTI
+51 
-61 SDKVVPGMVGVDIGC
+61 
-76 GMETVRLAERE
+76 ERE
-87 IDFAALDALI
+87 Y
-97 RREVPSGRNVRGGE
+97 REAV
-111 HLFNAEIDLSELRC
+111 A
-125 AHSVS
+125 
-130 LDWARRSIGTLG
+130 
-142 GGNHFIEID
+142 
-151 RAENGALYL
+151 
-160 VVHSGSRYLG
+160 
-170 TQVCAYYQEQGQLA
+170 
-184 LRRGAQER
+184 
-192 VNALIAEYRA
+192 
-202 AGRQREIR
+202 
-210 SALKELDGERV
+210 
-221 KRIPK
+221 
-226 DLAYV
+226 
-231 EGELFEDYIHDMHI
+231 
-245 TQRFAALNRKRDEN
+245 N
-259 GETPFADGEAAGPEE
+259 GETPFADGEVAWPEE

-285 EEYTGVHILAEE
+285 EEYTGAHIRAEE

-336 EPAVLPEI
+336 EI

-359 KKPAAPV
+359 KKPAVPV

-373 EPEEEAGE
+373 EPEGEAGE
-381 TPEEPAENE
+381 TPDGPAKDE

-405 DDEPRRIE
+405 
-413 SADEILGALLADAA
+413 
-427 AELLPEEEAD
+427 EEEAD
-437 KPAPPDAEEPAGE
+437 KPAHPDAEEPAGE
-450 PADGAAEETADEA
+450 PADGAAKETADGA

-474 EEPDGAEDVSEIL
+474 ETEPEEPETPDGAEDVSEIP
-487 PAEESFPEEAEEAA
+487 PAEESFPEETEEAA

-552 SLALGIVVLAIGAAL
+552 SLALGIAVLGIGAAL

-629 RAILYPKKEED
+629 RAILYPKKGED

>member
-1 MIEIRGLYNT
+1 MNRKSFMAELRSLL
-11 ALCYTSALEEKAA
+11 AFLDAA
-24 EQIRTVCDQEEFAG
+24 ERDRVLNRYERMFDEAGPEGETTVVRCFGSPVRQVLQI
-38 CRIRIMPDVHAGK
+38 
-51 GCTIGTTMTI
+51 
-61 SDKVVPGMVGVDIGC
+61 
-76 GMETVRLAERE
+76 ERE
-87 IDFAALDALI
+87 Y
-97 RREVPSGRNVRGGE
+97 REAV
-111 HLFNAEIDLSELRC
+111 A
-125 AHSVS
+125 
-130 LDWARRSIGTLG
+130 
-142 GGNHFIEID
+142 
-151 RAENGALYL
+151 
-160 VVHSGSRYLG
+160 
-170 TQVCAYYQEQGQLA
+170 
-184 LRRGAQER
+184 
-192 VNALIAEYRA
+192 
-202 AGRQREIR
+202 
-210 SALKELDGERV
+210 
-221 KRIPK
+221 
-226 DLAYV
+226 
-231 EGELFEDYIHDMHI
+231 
-245 TQRFAALNRKRDEN
+245 N

-285 EEYTGVHILAEE
+285 EEYTGAHIRAEE

-366 MPAAPEE
+366 MPVAPEE
-373 EPEEEAGE
+373 EPEEEADE
-381 TPEEPAENE
+381 TPDGPAENE
-390 EPLPLEPLYPEEVLP
+390 EPLPLEPLYSEEVLP
-405 DDEPRRIE
+405 K
-413 SADEILGALLADAA
+413 
-427 AELLPEEEAD
+427 EEAD

-450 PADGAAEETADEA
+450 PADVAAEETADEA

-474 EEPDGAEDVSEIL
+474 EEPETPDGAEDVSEIL
-487 PAEESFPEEAEEAA
+487 PEEESFPEEAEEAA

-552 SLALGIVVLAIGAAL
+552 SLALGIAVLGIGAAL

-629 RAILYPKKEED
+629 RAILYPKKGED

>member
-1 MIEIRGLYNT
+1 MAELRSLL
-11 ALCYTSALEEKAA
+11 AFLDAA
-24 EQIRTVCDQEEFAG
+24 ERDRVLNRYERMFDEAGPEGETTVVRCFGSPVRQVLQI
-38 CRIRIMPDVHAGK
+38 
-51 GCTIGTTMTI
+51 
-61 SDKVVPGMVGVDIGC
+61 
-76 GMETVRLAERE
+76 ERE
-87 IDFAALDALI
+87 Y
-97 RREVPSGRNVRGGE
+97 REAV
-111 HLFNAEIDLSELRC
+111 A
-125 AHSVS
+125 
-130 LDWARRSIGTLG
+130 
-142 GGNHFIEID
+142 
-151 RAENGALYL
+151 
-160 VVHSGSRYLG
+160 
-170 TQVCAYYQEQGQLA
+170 
-184 LRRGAQER
+184 
-192 VNALIAEYRA
+192 
-202 AGRQREIR
+202 
-210 SALKELDGERV
+210 
-221 KRIPK
+221 
-226 DLAYV
+226 
-231 EGELFEDYIHDMHI
+231 
-245 TQRFAALNRKRDEN
+245 N
-259 GETPFADGEAAGPEE
+259 GETPFANGEAAGPEE

-310 PEELIEEQPEE
+310 PEELIEELPEE
-321 PLPEPEPEEEIAAEP
+321 LPEPEPEEEIAAEP

-413 SADEILGALLADAA
+413 SADEILDALLADAA

-437 KPAPPDAEEPAGE
+437 KPAHPDAEEPAGE

-474 EEPDGAEDVSEIL
+474 EEPKEPEEPETPDGAEDVSENL
-487 PAEESFPEEAEEAA
+487 PAAESFPEEAEEAA

>member
-1 MIEIRGLYNT
+1 MNRKSFMAELRSLL
-11 ALCYTSALEEKAA
+11 AFLDAA
-24 EQIRTVCDQEEFAG
+24 ERDRVLNRYERMFDEAGPEGETTVVRCFGSPVRQVLQI
-38 CRIRIMPDVHAGK
+38 
-51 GCTIGTTMTI
+51 
-61 SDKVVPGMVGVDIGC
+61 
-76 GMETVRLAERE
+76 ERE
-87 IDFAALDALI
+87 Y
-97 RREVPSGRNVRGGE
+97 REAVAS
-111 HLFNAEIDLSELRC
+111 
-125 AHSVS
+125 
-130 LDWARRSIGTLG
+130 
-142 GGNHFIEID
+142 
-151 RAENGALYL
+151 
-160 VVHSGSRYLG
+160 
-170 TQVCAYYQEQGQLA
+170 
-184 LRRGAQER
+184 
-192 VNALIAEYRA
+192 
-202 AGRQREIR
+202 
-210 SALKELDGERV
+210 
-221 KRIPK
+221 
-226 DLAYV
+226 
-231 EGELFEDYIHDMHI
+231 
-245 TQRFAALNRKRDEN
+245 
-259 GETPFADGEAAGPEE
+259 GETPFADGEAIGPEE
-274 TEAPEETEIIE
+274 AEAPEETEIIE

-297 SEPEAEEPLPEDL
+297 TEPEVEEPLPEEL

-321 PLPEPEPEEEIAAEP
+321 LLPEPEPDEEIAAEP

-381 TPEEPAENE
+381 TPDGPAENE
-390 EPLPLEPLYPEEVLP
+390 EPLPLEPLYPEEV
-405 DDEPRRIE
+405 
-413 SADEILGALLADAA
+413 
-427 AELLPEEEAD
+427 LPEEEAD

-474 EEPDGAEDVSEIL
+474 EEPETPDGAEDVSEIL
-487 PAEESFPEEAEEAA
+487 PEEESFPEEEEEAA
-501 EAEEPAEEP
+501 EAEEP

-552 SLALGIVVLAIGAAL
+552 SLALGIAVLGIGAAL

-629 RAILYPKKEED
+629 RAILYPKKGED

>member
-1 MIEIRGLYNT
+1 
-11 ALCYTSALEEKAA
+11 
-24 EQIRTVCDQEEFAG
+24 
-38 CRIRIMPDVHAGK
+38 
-51 GCTIGTTMTI
+51 MTNCN
-61 SDKVVPGMVGVDIGC
+61 S
-76 GMETVRLAERE
+76 TN
-87 IDFAALDALI
+87 
-97 RREVPSGRNVRGGE
+97 GR
-111 HLFNAEIDLSELRC
+111 C
-125 AHSVS
+125 P
-130 LDWARRSIGTLG
+130 T
-142 GGNHFIEID
+142 
-151 RAENGALYL
+151 
-160 VVHSGSRYLG
+160 
-170 TQVCAYYQEQGQLA
+170 
-184 LRRGAQER
+184 
-192 VNALIAEYRA
+192 
-202 AGRQREIR
+202 
-210 SALKELDGERV
+210 
-221 KRIPK
+221 
-226 DLAYV
+226 
-231 EGELFEDYIHDMHI
+231 
-245 TQRFAALNRKRDEN
+245 LNRKSFMAELRSLLAFLDAAERDRVLNRYERMFDEAGPEGETTVVRCFGSPVRQVLQIEREYREAVAS
-259 GETPFADGEAAGPEE
+259 GETPFADGEAIGPEE
-274 TEAPEETEIIE
+274 AEAPEETEIIE
-285 EEYTGVHILAEE
+285 EEYTGVHLLAEE
-297 SEPEAEEPLPEDL
+297 TEPEAEEPLPEEL

-366 MPAAPEE
+366 MPVAPEE

-381 TPEEPAENE
+381 TPDGPAENE

-405 DDEPRRIE
+405 
-413 SADEILGALLADAA
+413 
-427 AELLPEEEAD
+427 EEETD

-474 EEPDGAEDVSEIL
+474 EEPEEPETPDGAEDVSEIP

-501 EAEEPAEEP
+501 EAEEPAKEP

-552 SLALGIVVLAIGAAL
+552 SLALGIAVLGIGAAL

-629 RAILYPKKEED
+629 RAILYPKKGED

>member
-1 MIEIRGLYNT
+1 
-11 ALCYTSALEEKAA
+11 
-24 EQIRTVCDQEEFAG
+24 
-38 CRIRIMPDVHAGK
+38 
-51 GCTIGTTMTI
+51 MTNCN
-61 SDKVVPGMVGVDIGC
+61 S
-76 GMETVRLAERE
+76 TN
-87 IDFAALDALI
+87 
-97 RREVPSGRNVRGGE
+97 GR
-111 HLFNAEIDLSELRC
+111 C
-125 AHSVS
+125 P
-130 LDWARRSIGTLG
+130 T
-142 GGNHFIEID
+142 
-151 RAENGALYL
+151 
-160 VVHSGSRYLG
+160 
-170 TQVCAYYQEQGQLA
+170 
-184 LRRGAQER
+184 
-192 VNALIAEYRA
+192 
-202 AGRQREIR
+202 
-210 SALKELDGERV
+210 
-221 KRIPK
+221 
-226 DLAYV
+226 
-231 EGELFEDYIHDMHI
+231 
-245 TQRFAALNRKRDEN
+245 LNRKSFMAELRSLLAFLDAAERNRVLNRYERMFDEAGPEGETTVVRCFGSPVRQVLQIEREYREAVAN

-285 EEYTGVHILAEE
+285 EEYTGAHILAEE

-321 PLPEPEPEEEIAAEP
+321 LPEPEPEEEIAAEP

-373 EPEEEAGE
+373 EPEEETGE
-381 TPEEPAENE
+381 TPDGPAEDE
-390 EPLPLEPLYPEEVLP
+390 EPLPLEPLYPEEILP

-474 EEPDGAEDVSEIL
+474 EEPETPDGAEDVSENL
-487 PAEESFPEEAEEAA
+487 PAEESFPEEAE

-552 SLALGIVVLAIGAAL
+552 SLALGIAVLGIGAAL

-629 RAILYPKKEED
+629 RAILYPKKGED

>member
-1 MIEIRGLYNT
+1 MNRKSFMAELRSLL
-11 ALCYTSALEEKAA
+11 AFLDAA
-24 EQIRTVCDQEEFAG
+24 ERDRVLNRYERMFDEAGPEGETTVVRCFGSPVRQVLQI
-38 CRIRIMPDVHAGK
+38 
-51 GCTIGTTMTI
+51 
-61 SDKVVPGMVGVDIGC
+61 
-76 GMETVRLAERE
+76 ERE
-87 IDFAALDALI
+87 Y
-97 RREVPSGRNVRGGE
+97 REAV
-111 HLFNAEIDLSELRC
+111 A
-125 AHSVS
+125 
-130 LDWARRSIGTLG
+130 
-142 GGNHFIEID
+142 
-151 RAENGALYL
+151 
-160 VVHSGSRYLG
+160 
-170 TQVCAYYQEQGQLA
+170 
-184 LRRGAQER
+184 
-192 VNALIAEYRA
+192 
-202 AGRQREIR
+202 
-210 SALKELDGERV
+210 
-221 KRIPK
+221 
-226 DLAYV
+226 
-231 EGELFEDYIHDMHI
+231 
-245 TQRFAALNRKRDEN
+245 N

-297 SEPEAEEPLPEDL
+297 SEPEAEEPLPEEPL
-310 PEELIEEQPEE
+310 PGK
-321 PLPEPEPEEEIAAEP
+321 LPEPEPEEEIAAEP

-381 TPEEPAENE
+381 TPDGPSENE
-390 EPLPLEPLYPEEVLP
+390 EPLPLEPLYPEEV
-405 DDEPRRIE
+405 
-413 SADEILGALLADAA
+413 
-427 AELLPEEEAD
+427 LPEEEAD

-450 PADGAAEETADEA
+450 PADGAAEETADET

-474 EEPDGAEDVSEIL
+474 ETEPEEPETPDGAEDVSEIL
-487 PAEESFPEEAEEAA
+487 PEEESFPEEAEEAA

-552 SLALGIVVLAIGAAL
+552 SLALGIAVLGIGAAL

-584 RMPDLLLTAGA
+584 RMPDLLLTAGT

-629 RAILYPKKEED
+629 RAILYPKKGED

>member
-1 MIEIRGLYNT
+1 
-11 ALCYTSALEEKAA
+11 
-24 EQIRTVCDQEEFAG
+24 
-38 CRIRIMPDVHAGK
+38 
-51 GCTIGTTMTI
+51 MTNCN
-61 SDKVVPGMVGVDIGC
+61 S
-76 GMETVRLAERE
+76 TN
-87 IDFAALDALI
+87 
-97 RREVPSGRNVRGGE
+97 GR
-111 HLFNAEIDLSELRC
+111 C
-125 AHSVS
+125 P
-130 LDWARRSIGTLG
+130 T
-142 GGNHFIEID
+142 
-151 RAENGALYL
+151 
-160 VVHSGSRYLG
+160 
-170 TQVCAYYQEQGQLA
+170 
-184 LRRGAQER
+184 
-192 VNALIAEYRA
+192 
-202 AGRQREIR
+202 
-210 SALKELDGERV
+210 
-221 KRIPK
+221 
-226 DLAYV
+226 
-231 EGELFEDYIHDMHI
+231 
-245 TQRFAALNRKRDEN
+245 LNRKSFMAELRSLLAFLDAAERDRVLNRYERMFDEAGPEGETTVVRCFGSPVRQVLQIEREYREAVAN

-381 TPEEPAENE
+381 TPDGPAEDE
-390 EPLPLEPLYPEEVLP
+390 EPLPLEPLHPEEV
-405 DDEPRRIE
+405 
-413 SADEILGALLADAA
+413 
-427 AELLPEEEAD
+427 LPEEEAD

-474 EEPDGAEDVSEIL
+474 EEPEEPETPDGAEDVSEIL
-487 PAEESFPEEAEEAA
+487 PAEESFPEEAEESA
-501 EAEEPAEEP
+501 ETEEPAEEP

-552 SLALGIVVLAIGAAL
+552 SLALGIAVLGIGAAL

-629 RAILYPKKEED
+629 RAILYPKKGED